1 MGGCLPCSAA
11 NKTIS
16 PREIALDLKPASHF
30 TCSQQVLQTAR
41 KNVSKTTWDYIN
53 GAAGSE
59 TTMRRN
65 RYAID
70 SLAFLPRVLRDVS
83 KVDMT
88 ANLLGHKCRLPLVLA
103 PMGSMHLM
111 HKEGAVGSSRAA
123 GEFGVPHILSSVAR
137 HSCAEVSAVNKGL
150 KIYQLYIRGDL
161 NWIKKKLDEAKKAG
175 FQALVMTVDAA
186 NYGIRDRQLLNDFE
200 RPSADI
206 QGEDRE
212 FQAAMTWEGMAQ
224 VKKAWGGPM
233 ILKGIATAADA
244 RIAVEHGID
253 VVYISNHGGREL
265 DHGRGTL
272 DMLPEIVQAVA
283 GRAEVWIDGGF
294 VRGTDIV
301 KALCLGAKA
310 VGIAR
315 LQAWSIAAGGGPG
328 MLQTLLNLEEEIRN
342 CMGLIGAT
350 SLDKL
355 GVEYLTRVTPLGPTH
370 EHSSFRHLGADWAEG
385 LR

>member
-1 MGGCLPCSAA
+1 MEK
-11 NKTIS
+11 N
-16 PREIALDLKPASHF
+16 PAPHLA
-30 TCSQQVLQTAR
+30 CSQQVLETAR

-59 TTMRRN
+59 TTLRRN

-70 SLAFLPRVLRDVS
+70 SFAFLPRVLRDVS
-83 KVDMT
+83 KVDIST
-88 ANLLGHKCRLPLVLA
+88 RLLGRTARIPVVLA

-111 HKEGAVGSSRAA
+111 HKDGAAASGQAA
-123 GEFGVPHILSSVAR
+123 GDFGVPHILSSVAR
-137 HSCAEVSAVNKGL
+137 HSVDDVAAANKGYKL
-150 KIYQLYIRGDL
+150 YQLYIRGDMK
-161 NWIKKKLDEAKKAG
+161 WIEGKLDEAKKAG
-175 FQALVMTVDAA
+175 FDALVMTVDAA
-186 NYGIRDRQLLNDFE
+186 NYGIRDRQILNAFA
-200 RPSADI
+200 RPS
-206 QGEDRE
+206 EDSDAARN
-212 FQAAMTWEGMAQ
+212 FQQSMTWEGMAA
-224 VKKAWGGPM
+224 VKKYWGGPM

-244 RIAVEHGID
+244 RLAVEHGIE
-253 VVYISNHGGREL
+253 VVYVSNHGGREL
-265 DHGRGTL
+265 DHGRGTM

-283 GRAEVWIDGGF
+283 GRAEVWIDGCF

-315 LQAWSIAAGGGPG
+315 LQAWAISAGGAPA
-328 MLQTLLNLEEEIRN
+328 MHQVLINLEEEIGN

-355 GVEYLTRVTPLGPTH
+355 GPEYLTRVTPMGPWH
-370 EHSSFRHLGADWAEG
+370 EHATFRHLGPTWAEG

>member
-1 MGGCLPCSAA
+1 MD
-11 NKTIS
+11 I
-16 PREIALDLKPASHF
+16 KPASQF
-30 TCSQQVLQTAR
+30 ACSQQILETAR

-59 TTMRRN
+59 TTLRRN
-65 RYAID
+65 RYALD

-83 KVDMT
+83 KVDLT
-88 ANLLGHKCRLPLVLA
+88 TKLLGNKCRLPLVLA

-111 HKEGAVGSSRAA
+111 HKDGAVATGRAA

-137 HSCAEVSAVNKGL
+137 HSPAEVAAANKGF
-150 KIYQLYIRGDL
+150 KIWQLYIRGGMD
-161 NWIKKKLDEAKKAG
+161 WIKPRLDEAKKAG
-175 FQALVMTVDAA
+175 FTALVMTVDAA
-186 NYGIRDRQLLNDFE
+186 NYGIRDRQLLNEFA

-206 QGEDRE
+206 KGEDRE
-212 FQAAMTWEGMAQ
+212 FQAAMTWEKMAE
-224 VKKAWGGPM
+224 VKKYWGGPM

-244 RIAVEHGID
+244 RLAVDHGID
-253 VVYISNHGGREL
+253 VVYVSNHGGREL

-272 DMLPEIVQAVA
+272 DMLPEIVQAVT

-294 VRGTDIV
+294 VRGTDVV

-315 LQAWSIAAGGGPG
+315 LQAWAIAAGGAPA
-328 MLQTLLNLEEEIRN
+328 MAQVLLNLEEEISN
-342 CMGLIGAT
+342 CVGLIGAT

-355 GVEYLTRVTPLGPTH
+355 GPEYLTRVTPIGPTH
-370 EHSSFRHLGADWAEG
+370 EHSQFRHLGPHWAEG

>member
-1 MGGCLPCSAA
+1 MD
-11 NKTIS
+11 N
-16 PREIALDLKPASHF
+16 KPAPQF
-30 TCSQQVLQTAR
+30 ACSQQMLEQAR
-41 KNVSKTTWDYIN
+41 KNVSKSTWDYIN

-65 RYAID
+65 RYALD

-83 KVDMT
+83 KVDAT
-88 ANLLGHKCRLPLVLA
+88 TTLLGHKCRLPLALA

-111 HKEGAVGSSRAA
+111 HKDGATASGKAA
-123 GEFGVPHILSSVAR
+123 GDFGVPHILSSVAR
-137 HSCAEVSAVNKGL
+137 HTPAEVAAANTGL

-161 NWIKKKLDEAKKAG
+161 DWIKGRLDVARKAG

-186 NYGIRDRQLLNDFE
+186 NYGIRDRQIINAFA

-206 QGEDRE
+206 ADENRE
-212 FQAAMTWEGMAQ
+212 FQAAMTWEGMAA
-224 VKKAWGGPM
+224 VKKYWAGPM

-244 RIAVEHGID
+244 RLAIDHGIE
-253 VVYISNHGGREL
+253 VVYVSNHGGREL

-272 DMLPEIVQAVA
+272 DMLPEIVEAVA

-315 LQAWSIAAGGGPG
+315 LQAWALSAGGYPALAQ
-328 MLQTLLNLEEEIRN
+328 MLLNLEEEVTN
-342 CMGLIGAT
+342 AMGLIGAT
-350 SLDKL
+350 TLAGL
-355 GVEYLTRVTPLGPTH
+355 GKEYLTRVTPMGPTH
-370 EHSSFRHLGADWAEG
+370 EHSAFRHIG
-385 LR
+385 LNEIR

>member
-1 MGGCLPCSAA
+1 MD
-11 NKTIS
+11 K
-16 PREIALDLKPASHF
+16 KPAPQF
-30 TCSQQVLQTAR
+30 ACSQQILEQAR
-41 KNVSKTTWDYIN
+41 KNVSKSTWDYIN

-83 KVDMT
+83 KVDT
-88 ANLLGHKCRLPLVLA
+88 TTTLLGHKCRLPLAFA

-111 HKEGAVGSSRAA
+111 HKDGACASSKAA
-123 GEFGVPHILSSVAR
+123 GDFGLPHILSSVAR
-137 HSCAEVSAVNKGL
+137 HSPAEVAAVNKGF
-150 KIYQLYIRGDL
+150 KIYQLYIRGDM
-161 NWIKKKLDEAKKAG
+161 NWIKPKLDEAKKAG

-186 NYGIRDRQLLNDFE
+186 NYGIRDRQLLNEFA
-200 RPSADI
+200 RPSADMA
-206 QGEDRE
+206 GEDRD
-212 FQAAMTWEGMAQ
+212 FQAAMTWEGMAA
-224 VKKAWGGPM
+224 VKKYWGGPM

-244 RIAVEHGID
+244 RLAVDHGIE
-253 VVYISNHGGREL
+253 VVYVSNHGGREL
-265 DHGRGTL
+265 DHGRGTM
-272 DMLPEIVQAVA
+272 DMLPEIVEAVA

-315 LQAWSIAAGGGPG
+315 LQAWALAAGGQPAVAQ
-328 MLQTLLNLEEEIRN
+328 MLLNLEEEVKN
-342 CMGLIGAT
+342 AMGLIGAT
-350 SLDKL
+350 SLAGL
-355 GVEYLTRVTPLGPTH
+355 GKEYLARVTPMGPTH
-370 EHSSFRHLGADWAEG
+370 EHSAFRHLGDAWAEA

>member
-1 MGGCLPCSAA
+1 
-11 NKTIS
+11 
-16 PREIALDLKPASHF
+16 ASHF
-30 TCSQQVLQTAR
+30 ACSQQILQNAR

-59 TTMRRN
+59 TTLRRN
-65 RYAID
+65 RFALD

-83 KVDMT
+83 KVDAT
-88 ANLLGHKCRLPLVLA
+88 TKLLGHKCRLPVVLA

-111 HKEGAVGSSRAA
+111 HKDGAAGSGKAA
-123 GEFGVPHILSSVAR
+123 GEFGVPHLLSSVAR
-137 HSCAEVSAVNKGL
+137 HSPAEVAAVNKGF

-161 NWIKKKLDEAKKAG
+161 AWIKKKLEEAKKAG
-175 FQALVMTVDAA
+175 FTALVMTVDAA
-186 NYGIRDRQLLNDFE
+186 NYGIRDRQILNEFA
-200 RPSADI
+200 RPSSDMV
-206 QGEDRE
+206 GEDRE
-212 FQAAMTWEGMAQ
+212 FQAAMTWEGMAA

-244 RIAVEHGID
+244 RLAVEHGIE
-253 VVYISNHGGREL
+253 VVYVSNHGGREL
-265 DHGRGTL
+265 DHGRGTM

-315 LQAWSIAAGGGPG
+315 LQAWSIAAGGAPA
-328 MLQTLLNLEEEIRN
+328 MMQTLLNLEEEVQN
-342 CMGLIGAT
+342 CMGLIG
-350 SLDKL
+350 
-355 GVEYLTRVTPLGPTH
+355 
-370 EHSSFRHLGADWAEG
+370 
-385 LR
+385 